1 MILNWFTVPIMAIKP
16 HAGISDYRPGRV
28 VAARQAD
35 GPAQPR
41 QLREIPS
48 TELFGGGSAILIRHA
63 DEIYTLRRTRKGKL
77 ILTK

>member
-1 MILNWFTVPIMAIKP
+1 MSTKPTAEFSSDRAGDMAP
-16 HAGISDYRPGRV
+16 
-28 VAARQAD
+28 ARHAD
-35 GPAQPR
+35 GPVQPR

-63 DEIYTLRRTRKGKL
+63 DEFYVLRRTRKGKL